1 MNLPASEIENNPGS
15 RLKRIILV
23 STPWPLYSRPSIQLG
38 SLKTYLNTQFPG
50 LEIRTLH
57 PYLKVAEEVG
67 YEIYSAI
74 SERTWLAESVCG
86 ALLFP
91 ERKKGVEKMF
101 RREANRSTRLRR
113 LHFGALISQVKQVLE
128 NFVGEVDWTSCGL
141 VGFSICLCQLTSSLY
156 LIKRIKQ
163 CCPSLPIV
171 VGGSMF
177 SGNQAYGLVRSFPDI
192 DYIVNGEGEL
202 PLSRLIRYIGST
214 KQSDQLLPMPG
225 VITRKEIGAKAF
237 TTFDQLESLKDLA
250 PPDYDDYFD
259 ELKNLR
265 PEKRFFPTLPA
276 EISRGCWWKSAPGNS
291 KHKGCAFCNLNLQWD
306 GYRSKNVSQV
316 VSEIDYLTTKYR
328 TLSVAFMDNLLPSG
342 KSTEIFSQLID
353 LKKDLRLFAEIRAT
367 TSRKMLM
374 AMKRAGTHKIQV
386 GIEALSTKLLRKLH
400 KGTTAIQNIQIM
412 RDCEE
417 LGISNNS
424 NIIICFPG
432 SDAEDV
438 DETLRALEFAFP
450 FRPLRLVHF
459 WLGLGSPAW
468 HNFRG
473 FGLKA
478 VFNHHNYGILF
489 PPEMYRSISFMIQSY
504 RGDLGYQR
512 KLWQPVKTRLR
523 TWKKSYTEIHR
534 HGHSTR
540 SPILSFLDGRDFLII
555 REQRYE
561 AKPLT
566 HRLVGPSRAIYLFC
580 LQHHSLKHILEHFPK
595 TGADKVVAF
604 LKMMVDK
611 KLIYEENDRYLSLAV
626 PTPK

>member
-1 MNLPASEIENNPGS
+1 MSLPASEIGSNPGS
-15 RLKRIILV
+15 RLKHIILI

-38 SLKTYLNTQFPG
+38 SLKAYLNAQFPG
-50 LEIRTLH
+50 LEIRALH

-74 SERTWLAESVCG
+74 SDRTWLAESVCG

-91 ERKKGVEKMF
+91 ERKKGIEKMF
-101 RREANRSTRLRR
+101 YREASRSAKLRG
-113 LHFGALISQVKQVLE
+113 LHFGALISQVGQVLE
-128 NFVGEVDWTSCGL
+128 KVVRDVDWTSCGL

-156 LIKRIKQ
+156 LIKQIKQ
-163 CCPSLPIV
+163 CCPGLPVV

-177 SGNQAYGLVRSFPDI
+177 SGGQAYGLARSFPEI
-192 DYIVNGEGEL
+192 DYVVNGEGEL

-214 KQSDQLLPMPG
+214 KQSDKLLPMPG
-225 VITRKEIGAKAF
+225 VIARKEIEVEDSVG
-237 TTFDQLESLKDLA
+237 FDQLESLNDLP

-259 ELKNLR
+259 VLKSLR

-276 EISRGCWWKSAPGNS
+276 EVSRGCWWKSTPGNS
-291 KHKGCAFCNLNLQWD
+291 KHTGCAFCNLNLQWD

-316 VSEIDYLTTKYR
+316 VAEIDCLTTKYR

-342 KSTEIFSQLID
+342 KSKEIFSQLAG
-353 LKKDLRLFAEIRAT
+353 LEKDLRLFAEIRST

-374 AMKRAGTHKIQV
+374 AMKKAGTHKIQV

-400 KGTTAIQNIQIM
+400 KGTTAIQNMQIM

-424 NIIICFPG
+424 NIIIHFPG

-438 DETLRALEFAFP
+438 DETLRTLDFAFP
-450 FRPLRLVHF
+450 FRPLRLVRF
-459 WLGLGSPAW
+459 WLGLGSPVW
-468 HNFRG
+468 HDFRG

-478 VFNHHNYGILF
+478 VFNHRNYGILF
-489 PPEMYRSISFMIQSY
+489 PPEVCRSISFMIQSY

-512 KLWQPVKTRLR
+512 KLWQPVKKRLLE
-523 TWKKSYTEIHR
+523 WKKSYADIHGR
-534 HGHSTR
+534 GTR

-555 REQRYE
+555 RQKRYRAE
-561 AKPLT
+561 ALT

-580 LQHHSLKHILEHFPK
+580 QQHRSLKHIVEHFPK
-595 TGADKVVAF
+595 TGADKVAPF

-611 KLIYEENDRYLSLAV
+611 KLVYEENDRYLSLAV
-626 PTPK
+626 PAPK